1 MTWASVVSS
10 VMSFSSWNLRRHERV
25 GTDRDEIQSIGNGRD
40 VKEEMRREKERDVER
55 RDLKEEM

>member
-40 VKEEMRREKERDVER
+40 EKREGKRCGEKRFEGRDV
-55 RDLKEEM
+55 KG